1 MLVPAVVHA
10 VFGLVVE
17 LDEVAFGEVE
27 TLEVRVGGADTE
39 GDMGRVGDDG
49 EVDPMG
55 VMYPVARVVMRRDG
69 DSWRHGR
76 EEATDDFVGG
86 HTEGFEDGEEEG
98 APFGV
103 VQPGHL
109 KAASEEVIAID
120 KDNFADPPRVVAGTD
135 HAHIALAGFFVLP
148 ELGAAFG

>member
-1 MLVPAVVHA
+1 LVDLGAGREEGTFDTERVSLDVVQDEVDTMLIPAVVHA

-55 VMYPVARVVMRRDG
+55 VMHPVARVVMRRDG
-69 DSWRHGR
+69 NPWRHGG

-98 APFGV
+98 APFRV

-109 KAASEEVIAID
+109 KTAS
-120 KDNFADPPRVVAGTD
+120 
-135 HAHIALAGFFVLP
+135 
-148 ELGAAFG
+148 